1 MRGCTHVLVQMDDG
15 QVIKWFEDTCEDYGI
30 EHALSFK
37 TSLLLSSL
45 KVGGR
50 Q

>member
-15 QVIKWFEDTCEDYGI
+15 QVIRWVEDTCEDYGI
-30 EHALSFK
+30 EHAELI
-37 TSLLLSSL
+37 SSL